1 MILKLKRGDTAKH
14 FLQIP
19 IAAYEDGMD
28 IYFMAKPSPDD
39 DLNDSAALISKHL
52 TDADIISRDKDKVK
66 YQLRF
71 EADDTRDVK
80 VGDESF
86 VILQGEFEL
95 RTKDGNVFTFPGGN
109 KFIQVM
115 VNADIRRGGNG

>member
-28 IYFMAKPSPDD
+28 VYFMAKPSPDD

-71 EADDTRDVK
+71 EADDTRDV
-80 VGDESF
+80 
-86 VILQGEFEL
+86 I
-95 RTKDGNVFTFPGGN
+95 
-109 KFIQVM
+109 
-115 VNADIRRGGNG
+115 DINSHINTLAS